1 MSWFVIEP
9 NALSSAPTFKRTT
22 TVLLSISSATAC
34 ASFLSFV
41 SRLTATSCSRFASAS
56 APLPA
61 ETASLRRSRKL
72 RPYPSA
78 TSFTSPARPRLS
90 TSFVSKTR
98 TSPDL
103 RHGLIFVA
111 VADSR
116 TDSIDQMPHPVARCT
131 HSIADVA
138 VPNALLRLKRLFV
151 LAPDGLRAR
160 GDERFDGQ
168 DSQRQH
174 VQLAQHRNPGRE
186 VERAH
191 DHAERPEQHH
201 FRRRR
206 NPLVAHQAV
215 SQLAVSRHIEQDRFC
230 PRKHGWHGGRQ
241 RLQVSRSRR
250 KPINRRQA
258 TKGRR
263 CISGRR
269 PKAAG
274 LGAEAQAGGAVR
286 GGHNAWGPRALGA
299 G

>member
-116 TDSIDQMPHPVARCT
+116 TDSIDGRPQPVPCGYHRVPHLT
-131 HSIADVA
+131 IH
-138 VPNALLRLKRLFV
+138 L
-151 LAPDGLRAR
+151 
-160 GDERFDGQ
+160 
-168 DSQRQH
+168 
-174 VQLAQHRNPGRE
+174 GR
-186 VERAH
+186 
-191 DHAERPEQHH
+191 PC
-201 FRRRR
+201 
-206 NPLVAHQAV
+206 L
-215 SQLAVSRHIEQDRFC
+215 
-230 PRKHGWHGGRQ
+230 
-241 RLQVSRSRR
+241 
-250 KPINRRQA
+250 
-258 TKGRR
+258 
-263 CISGRR
+263 
-269 PKAAG
+269 
-274 LGAEAQAGGAVR
+274 
-286 GGHNAWGPRALGA
+286 
-299 G
+299 